1 MAHGNSEGAA
11 HVNVRQIAIIGGAL
25 VVAAGAFV
33 WMRGQSSPQPVAT
46 AVATSAP
53 ASKTQVL
60 VAKRDLLVGERITA
74 ESLGWQD
81 WPENGAT
88 NVAFFV
94 QTRTPDALKTFEN
107 GVVRQEMV
115 AGEPVTDKKIVAIN
129 APTNPMAGLLTPGMR
144 ATSVVITPDSSVAGF
159 VLPNDRV
166 DIVLTR
172 ELQIQANGQ
181 TRARM
186 ETSTILENVRVLA
199 IDQAVAQAK
208 DQKTLAGSTATVELT
223 ATDAEKLRLA
233 DKLGDISLMLRG
245 YADAGGPT
253 LARTDAP
260 VMAQPLPEAVR
271 ASAPAAPTRP
281 SDANPPPT
289 QILPTAK
296 TQTVEAAVK
305 VYRGGQ

>member
-1 MAHGNSEGAA
+1 M
-11 HVNVRQIAIIGGAL
+11 NVRQIAIIGGAL

-33 WMRGQSSPQPVAT
+33 WMRGQSGPQPAT
-46 AVATSAP
+46 ATVAAAP
-53 ASKTQVL
+53 QPSKTQVL

-94 QTRTPDALKTFEN
+94 QSRTPDALKTFEN

-144 ATSVVITPDSSVAGF
+144 ATSVMITPDSSVAGF

-166 DIVLTR
+166 DVVLTR
-172 ELQIQANGQ
+172 ELQVQANGQ
-181 TRARM
+181 TRAQM
-186 ETSTILENVRVLA
+186 VTSTILENVRILA
-199 IDQAVAQAK
+199 IDQAVAQPK
-208 DQKTLAGSTATVELT
+208 DQKTMAGSTATVELT

-253 LARTDAP
+253 LARTDSP
-260 VMAQPLPEAVR
+260 VMAQPLPEAPK
-271 ASAPAAPTRP
+271 AAPPSAPVRP
-281 SDANPPPT
+281 SDATPT
-289 QILPTAK
+289 SPQPK
-296 TQTVEAAVK
+296 TQTAEATVK